1 MINLRT
7 GIKKFDSA
15 SVDLS
20 YRVAKEGANGWEP
33 NHRTSTFCMNRIQ
46 KSSAILGMPLQVKSL

>member
-1 MINLRT
+1 MINLRR

-20 YRVAKEGANGWEP
+20 YRVAKEGANG
-33 NHRTSTFCMNRIQ
+33 
-46 KSSAILGMPLQVKSL
+46 